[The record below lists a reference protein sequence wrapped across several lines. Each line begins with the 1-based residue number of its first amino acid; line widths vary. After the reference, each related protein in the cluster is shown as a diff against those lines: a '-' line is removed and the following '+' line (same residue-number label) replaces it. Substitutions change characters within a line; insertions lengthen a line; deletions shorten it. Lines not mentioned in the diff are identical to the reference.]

1 MPDDHVHSSPDQT
14 PLAHPTDDDYREL
27 ARKIR
32 EVASQ
37 TRLTV
42 ARRELLRLAANYERA
57 GDDLDRGTQDRHP
70 IFASFP

>member
-1 MPDDHVHSSPDQT
+1 MSVEHVNSSLDET
-14 PLAHPTDDDYREL
+14 PPAHPSDDDYREL

-32 EVASQ
+32 EVAGQ

-42 ARRELLRLAANYERA
+42 ARRELLRLAANYERGA
-57 GDDLDRGTQDRHP
+57 DHLDRRTQDRHP